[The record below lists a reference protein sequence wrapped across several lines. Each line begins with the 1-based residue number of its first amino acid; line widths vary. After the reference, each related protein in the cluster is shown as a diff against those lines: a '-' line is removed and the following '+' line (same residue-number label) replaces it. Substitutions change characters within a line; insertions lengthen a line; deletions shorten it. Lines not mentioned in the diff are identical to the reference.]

1 MRNPA
6 ALFAACLA
14 MLCAGVAGAQAAL
27 SVQDASPRATVRLA
41 PGGLHV
47 MLQALAHPLTPGN
60 EVPLVLLLE
69 GGGSLAVTA
78 RVRPLSAR

>member
-1 MRNPA
+1 LRNPA

-14 MLCAGVAGAQAAL
+14 MLCAGVAGAQASAL
-27 SVQDASPRATVRLA
+27 SVQDAWVRAI
-41 PGGLHV
+41 
-47 MLQALAHPLTPGN
+47 LAHPRTAGN

-69 GGGSLAVTA
+69 GGGRLAVTA